1 MHLGYMAAAYALMWA
16 AVLIYFL
23 SLARRERDIWS
34 ELQALKAAIARESA
48 PTASDEA

>member
-16 AVLIYFL
+16 AVMIYFL

-34 ELQALKAAIARESA
+34 ELQALKNAIARENVS
-48 PTASDEA
+48 TASDEA